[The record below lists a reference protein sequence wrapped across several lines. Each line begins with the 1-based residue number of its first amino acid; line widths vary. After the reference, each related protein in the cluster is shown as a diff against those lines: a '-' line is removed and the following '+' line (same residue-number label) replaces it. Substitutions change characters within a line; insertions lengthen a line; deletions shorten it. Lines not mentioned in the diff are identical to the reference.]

1 MAIYEY
7 EKPAETPAEPTITLK
22 EIPIYGGSRLGQYR
36 TSYSTIEG
44 VRTADKKTAL
54 GQRVYEFSNHLQ
66 NVLVVLADFKVPVGA
81 DGTTTEFKAI
91 VVSAND
97 YYPFGMV
104 MEGRKYQSETF
115 ENKYRYGFNGQE
127 QSDELDEGG
136 NSYTAEYWQ
145 YDARLARRWNI
156 DPVAI
161 EWESSY
167 ATFRNNPIVLNDPD
181 GDCPSCNYA
190 IRQGL
195 WNYAIGQIIPEIVI
209 NENGHVTGTTWQYA
223 GNYQWINVTNNKTGY
238 VYTHADLVQRAKIMA
253 LPTSMGLINPIK
265 TELYSREDNGLF
277 HPITTNGYYRQYVAR
292 WGTNSAFW
300 FGAEN
305 YMTELWDGGGFGS
318 AIGSS
323 ARRVRASMRARALSI
338 SPNSSQSSLNPQP
351 SNINGKVV
359 DINDFKL
366 RGKRNPK
373 YEVYTLTTKMDNW
386 QSTSANGFL
395 SNHNDPDFNILIN
408 IHGSADGN
416 FLLATKYFE
425 PQYSFVTPE
434 NLGNYLEKTFKG
446 ENLMIAA
453 CYSRFNVA
461 LLGEFYSG
469 NIKYFNSPFE
479 IGFEKHNGNYYLR
492 EMSGGVNRIRAGD
505 VNSIFWKTTK

>member
-7 EKPAETPAEPTITLK
+7 DKTTTNTIQPTVQLK

-36 TSYSTIEG
+36 TSYTTNAENERIK
-44 VRTADKKTAL
+44 DKPTAL

-66 NVLVVLADFKVPVGA
+66 NVLVVLADFKVPVT

-104 MEGRKYQSETF
+104 MEGRKYRD
-115 ENKYRYGFNGQE
+115 ENYDYRYGFNGQE
-127 QSDELDEGG
+127 KSDELDENG

-145 YDARLARRWNI
+145 YDARLGRRWNV

-223 GNYQWINVTNNKTGY
+223 GNYQWVNVTNNKTGY
-238 VYTHADLVQRAKIMA
+238 VYTHADLVQRARIVA

-300 FGAEN
+300 FGSEN

-323 ARRVRASMRARALSI
+323 ARRVRASMRARSISI
-338 SPNSSQSSLNPQP
+338 SPNSGGSLGGGG
-351 SNINGKVV
+351 SFKSITGRRDWMEKDIFGSKFGSDDAVV
-359 DINDFKL
+359 NNSRRLNYRFEQKGDE
-366 RGKRNPK
+366 G
-373 YEVYTLTTKMDNW
+373 YYTVL
-386 QSTSANGFL
+386 A
-395 SNHNDPDFNILIN
+395 
-408 IHGSADGN
+408 HGSYDRPGYAADLGN
-416 FLLATKYFE
+416 GN
-425 PQYSFVTPE
+425 VTADEVFQKILNDGYVKGTPMTLVICNSGLGTFAQRMA
-434 NLGNYLEKTFKG
+434 NLGNAYVRAPTSKITLNDEGNFIFEGNGKWFGFKP
-446 ENLMIAA
+446 
-453 CYSRFNVA
+453 R
-461 LLGEFYSG
+461 
-469 NIKYFNSPFE
+469 KD
-479 IGFEKHNGNYYLR
+479 IGD
-492 EMSGGVNRIRAGD
+492 I
-505 VNSIFWKTTK
+505 W